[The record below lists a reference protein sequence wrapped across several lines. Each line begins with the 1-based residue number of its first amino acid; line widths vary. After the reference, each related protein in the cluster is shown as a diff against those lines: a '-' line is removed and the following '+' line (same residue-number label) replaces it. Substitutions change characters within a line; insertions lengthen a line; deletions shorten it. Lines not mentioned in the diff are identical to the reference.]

1 MPRTLVYN
9 YYLLTLVILVA
20 IILTMGK
27 LTTITSKG
35 QVTIP
40 EDIRLLL
47 QIKQGD
53 KVSFEDVVPEQRQ
66 VKIQIIPGEA
76 VEKLYG
82 SLKTKVKFRS
92 RKYERKMTKE
102 LISQLVENK

>member
-1 MPRTLVYN
+1 
-9 YYLLTLVILVA
+9 
-20 IILTMGK
+20 MGK

-76 VEKLYG
+76 AEKLYG
-82 SLKTKVKFRS
+82 SLKTKVKFQG
-92 RKYERKMTKE
+92 RKYEREMTKE